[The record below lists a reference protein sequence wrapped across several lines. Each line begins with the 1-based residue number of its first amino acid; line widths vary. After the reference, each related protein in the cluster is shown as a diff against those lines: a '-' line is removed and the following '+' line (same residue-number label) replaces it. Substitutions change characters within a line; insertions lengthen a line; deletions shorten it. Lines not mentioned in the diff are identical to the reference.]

1 MKDFVLIKELKA
13 KRRRLKQRM
22 YKEHSSYV
30 ENDMMLSVIDTKI
43 HEEMMK

>member
-22 YKEHSSYV
+22 YKEHASYI
-30 ENDMMLSVIDTKI
+30 ENDMMLSVIDKKI
-43 HEEMMK
+43 HDEVRK